1 MNFPRFFINRP
12 IFAIVL
18 SVLMLIAGAIGYF
31 QLPQSEY
38 PQVTPPAV

>member
-18 SVLMLIAGAIGYF
+18 SVLMLIAGAISYF
-31 QLPQSEY
+31 SCR
-38 PQVTPPAV
+38 

>member
-18 SVLMLIAGAIGYF
+18 SVLMLIAGAISYF
-31 QLPQSEY
+31 QLPLSEY
-38 PQVTPPAV
+38 P

>member
-18 SVLMLIAGAIGYF
+18 SVLMLITFVPAITLWSVDLF
-31 QLPQSEY
+31 LF
-38 PQVTPPAV
+38 